1 MVHKSG
7 TLRTVLQLSEII
19 EMMTSRVPCRYH
31 EALDARHAP
40 CYTATALS
48 GTATVLYPCIWWHER
63 PLCGPCNGF
72 DILLSSKVIL
82 PTERLLAL
90 MVIQVVAIGECT
102 FAQRCNEI
110 WKKNK
115 FPRKSSSNAPFHL
128 RTLHGTALGVTN
140 GRYFLRL
147 QLRSRTMWRLCMAPP
162 KACITCIYAYS
173 CGLMENVTQKGAIW
187 RVFIELFQVPNLK
200 LLCLLRWFS
209 MVIPFKPD

>member
-7 TLRTVLQLSEII
+7 TLRTIGLAAVWNH
-19 EMMTSRVPCRYH
+19 CN
-31 EALDARHAP
+31 DRHAP

-72 DILLSSKVIL
+72 DILSSKVIL

-110 WKKNK
+110 WKKKVSQKIFFQCTFSSENFARDSTGRNK
-115 FPRKSSSNAPFHL
+115 W
-128 RTLHGTALGVTN
+128 
-140 GRYFLRL
+140 RYFLRL
-147 QLRSRTMWRLCMAPP
+147 QLRSRTMWRLCMVPP
-162 KACITCIYAYS
+162 KACIACIYAYS
-173 CGLMENVTQKGAIW
+173 RGLRRTSPK
-187 RVFIELFQVPNLK
+187 RVQYGE
-200 LLCLLRWFS
+200 FS
-209 MVIPFKPD
+209 

>member
-1 MVHKSG
+1 MCCQVCCRGLIKMFRIDMICDIPLITIKLQASMPKNCSHVWLRCEVQAKVLEWYIKVAHSG
-7 TLRTVLQLSEII
+7 LLALQLSEII
-19 EMMTSRVPCRYH
+19 AMMTSRVPCRYH

-102 FAQRCNEI
+102 FARRCNEI
-110 WKKNK
+110 WKKRTS
-115 FPRKSSSNAPFHL
+115 FPENLLPMHL
-128 RTLHGTALGVTN
+128 
-140 GRYFLRL
+140 FI
-147 QLRSRTMWRLCMAPP
+147 WELCTGQHWA
-162 KACITCIYAYS
+162 
-173 CGLMENVTQKGAIW
+173 
-187 RVFIELFQVPNLK
+187 
-200 LLCLLRWFS
+200 
-209 MVIPFKPD
+209 

>member
-1 MVHKSG
+1 MPKNCSHVWLRCEVQAKVLEWYIKVAHSG
-7 TLRTVLQLSEII
+7 LLVLQLSEII
-19 EMMTSRVPCRYH
+19 AMMTSRLPCRYH

-102 FAQRCNEI
+102 FARRCNEI
-110 WKKNK
+110 WKKRTSFPENLLQCTFSSENFARDSTGRNK
-115 FPRKSSSNAPFHL
+115 WALLSAPAVKKPHYVAPL
-128 RTLHGTALGVTN
+128 HGPPKKHASPASMRTLVVW
-140 GRYFLRL
+140 R
-147 QLRSRTMWRLCMAPP
+147 RTSP
-162 KACITCIYAYS
+162 K
-173 CGLMENVTQKGAIW
+173 
-187 RVFIELFQVPNLK
+187 RVQYGE
-200 LLCLLRWFS
+200 FS
-209 MVIPFKPD
+209 